1 MRNLGLTIEK
11 LLTTYNFSDRPAGSR
26 EIEYIVIHYFGSLGT
41 AKAVANYFANAY
53 RGASAHYCVDDGDTA
68 YQCVED
74 EDVAW
79 HCGTSGTYYHPSCR
93 NSNSIGI
100 EVRPYKL
107 DPSTASSASARDWY
121 FTEQT
126 VENLV
131 ELTVSLMRKHNI
143 PSERVIRHYDVTHK
157 WCPRPWMG
165 DDINLY
171 YGESGNAQWEKFKE
185 RIEEETQMRYN
196 TMKEI
201 EEGADY
207 ALPTVQK
214 LVSLGYL
221 QGSGKKDEDG
231 YPADMNL
238 SKDMLRILVI
248 NDRAGLYEG

>member
-1 MRNLGLTIEK
+1 MRNMALKIEK
-11 LLTTYNFSDRPAGSR
+11 KLTPYNFSDRPAGSR
-26 EIEYIVIHYFGSLGT
+26 KIEYIVIHYFGSLGT
-41 AKAVANYFANAY
+41 AEAVADYFAGAY

-74 EDVAW
+74 EDVSW
-79 HCGTSGTYYHPSCR
+79 HCGTTGTYYHPYCR

-107 DPSTASSASARDWY
+107 DPSTASNASARDWY
-121 FTEQT
+121 FTERT

-131 ELTVSLMRKHNI
+131 ELTIHLMRKYNI
-143 PSERVIRHYDVTHK
+143 PPERVIRHYDVTHK

-165 DDINLY
+165 DDTNLY
-171 YGESGNAQWEKFKE
+171 YGESGNARWEAFKE

-201 EEGADY
+201 AAGVSY

-214 LVSLGYL
+214 LIALGHL
-221 QGSGKKDEDG
+221 QGGGKKDEDG
-231 YPADMNL
+231 YPADMDL
-238 SKDMLRILVI
+238 SKDMLRMLVI
-248 NDRAGLYEG
+248 NDRAGLYGE